1 MSDTELVNAPKP
13 KRRALLGLL
22 HIWGGFVKF
31 SHTLFAMPFALASM
45 MVASREHY
53 RYHEANPGSNGN
65 PLAPAFEFGFPGP
78 KLFLLIIVCMVCA
91 RTCAMAFNR
100 IVDRKFD
107 AKNPRT
113 AERHLPAGEISL
125 FSAWSL
131 CVLSGAGFLVAAGF
145 INTACCVL
153 GPVALFFICFYSLTK
168 RFTDYTHIWLG
179 IALALAPVG
188 AWIAVKGGSMPELF
202 QLLPLGQSLLP
213 PLVLGIS
220 VVFWLIGFDI
230 IYAMQD
236 FEFDRQHGLRSLV
249 TAWGPRNA
257 LMAAFLSHMIM
268 LGLLLIYGLLLK
280 FKVAFL
286 IGWLIILFCLA
297 FEHWI
302 ARKRSLKWIN
312 TAFFKLNAV
321 ISSVFFFVVATEIL
335 FPFFSRIQ

>member
-13 KRRALLGLL
+13 KRRALVGLL
-22 HIWGGFVKF
+22 YIWGGFVKF

-113 AERHLPAGEISL
+113 ANRHLPAGGTIW
-125 FSAWSL
+125 FSAWSRR
-131 CVLSGAGFLVAAGF
+131 VLMGAGFLLAAGF

-188 AWIAVKGGSMPELF
+188 ACIAVEGGSMPELF

-213 PLVLGIS
+213 LLLLFAARIIDGIS
-220 VVFWLIGFDI
+220 GGTAATASAVLADITPPDKRARAFGLIGVACSDSETDQGASGAARMEDQGQEHVSPGQPHDAYSSIPAISGPHFGQPL
-230 IYAMQD
+230 APA
-236 FEFDRQHGLRSLV
+236 R
-249 TAWGPRNA
+249 WGV
-257 LMAAFLSHMIM
+257 H
-268 LGLLLIYGLLLK
+268 
-280 FKVAFL
+280 
-286 IGWLIILFCLA
+286 
-297 FEHWI
+297 
-302 ARKRSLKWIN
+302 
-312 TAFFKLNAV
+312 
-321 ISSVFFFVVATEIL
+321 
-335 FPFFSRIQ
+335 